1 MSEEKEYYPLDVISS
16 SLKKGESTSTT
27 VKLVD
32 AGSESAKILVGNFG
46 SDKEGWLDEGKVDYR
61 RFTHLDPLDPYWC
74 SYFRLMPPERG
85 GNWARK
91 FVEEYENHMYSVD
104 GRHKKL
110 TVDMQKAV
118 SGKDVQPKDKKKR
131 SITDRLLGRNKDEE

>member
-1 MSEEKEYYPLDVISS
+1 MTEEKEYYPLDVISD

-46 SDKEGWLDEGKVDYR
+46 SDKEGWLDEGKIDFR
-61 RFTHLDPLDPYWC
+61 RFTHLDPIDPYWC
-74 SYFRLMPPERG
+74 SYFRLMPKERG
-85 GNWARK
+85 GNWASK
-91 FVEEYENHMYSVD
+91 FVEEYENHMYSVE

-118 SGKDVQPKDKKKR
+118 SGKVTQSKDKKKR
-131 SITDRLLGRNKDEE
+131 SLTDKLLGRNKDEE